1 MGRAKKN
8 SADRRGA
15 ARAAVST
22 SPSPGSASRAPVWAL
37 ILVLLLAAAVPYLQT
52 LDHDFIKLDDDQ
64 YVTANAMVRQGL
76 SGEGVA
82 WAFTSFEAANW
93 HPLTWLSHM
102 LDVELFGLDAG
113 AHHGVSVLLHA
124 LNTLLLFWVFLRLF
138 GHRWAA
144 FLIAALF
151 ALHPTHVESVAWVS
165 ERKDVLSTAFWLLTL
180 LAYLRWVERPSAGR
194 YGALLAAFALGLMA
208 KPMLVTLPF
217 VLLLLDA
224 WPLRRLRGF
233 ETAGEAVL
241 PGPASKEALENKSLW
256 GLVLEKLPLFALT
269 AASSAITLAAQRAGG
284 AVESFE
290 ALGLW
295 GRLSNAAV
303 GYLRYLGKLFW
314 PQDLSLYYPLHEV
327 PPVWQALLALVLL
340 AAVTAGAWLWRR
352 QRPWLAL
359 GWLWFLGT
367 LVPVVGLVQ
376 VGGQAIADR
385 YTYVPSIG
393 LGILL
398 AGALT
403 ELAARRPPLRP
414 AVLAGCAIVL
424 AVLGW
429 LTFLQ
434 AAYWENTFTLFE
446 RSIAVTEDNY
456 LLQNNLGAAYTE
468 RGQPEKAV
476 PLLEAAVATRPAYS
490 EAHNNLGL
498 AQLRR
503 GQPEKA
509 AASYRRALELEPRR
523 TQVAI
528 NLGEALAAAG
538 QLDEATAVLRRAVE
552 EGGGAQAHNNL
563 GSTLAQSGNLA
574 AALEQYR
581 RALELD
587 PDYASAH
594 ANRAQ
599 VLAAQGRLDE
609 AAAAFRRSVE
619 LDPDNPQTL
628 TNYATVLADLG
639 QVGDAVTLLRRAVRL
654 APGLPQARFFLGLGL
669 LSTGDRNGA
678 IEQYQALTQ
687 LAPGMAEQLG
697 REIQAAGP

>member
-1 MGRAKKN
+1 
-8 SADRRGA
+8 
-15 ARAAVST
+15 
-22 SPSPGSASRAPVWAL
+22 L
-37 ILVLLLAAAVPYLQT
+37 ILALLLAAAVPYLQT
-52 LDHDFIKLDDDQ
+52 LGHEFIKLDDDQ
-64 YVTANAMVRQGL
+64 YVTANPMVRQGL

-102 LDVELFGLDAG
+102 LDVQLFGLDAG
-113 AHHGVSVLLHA
+113 AHHGVSVLFHA
-124 LNTLLLFWVFLRLF
+124 LNTLLIFWLFRRLF

-151 ALHPTHVESVAWVS
+151 ALHPAHVESVAWVS
-165 ERKDVLSTAFWLLTL
+165 ERKDVLSTAFWLLTT
-180 LAYLRWVERPSAGR
+180 LAYLRWLEKPSAQR
-194 YGALLAAFALGLMA
+194 YGAVLAAFALGLMA

-224 WPLRRLRGF
+224 WPLRRLQGF
-233 ETAGEAVL
+233 DPRAGEVL
-241 PGPASKEALENKSLW
+241 PGPEREDVLSKKSFW
-256 GLVLEKLPLFALT
+256 GLVTEKLPLFALT
-269 AASSAITLAAQRAGG
+269 AISSAVTLAAQRAGG

-295 GRLSNAAV
+295 DRLSNAAV

-327 PPVWQALLALVLL
+327 PPVWQVLAALVLL

-352 QRPWLAL
+352 ERPWLAL

-398 AGALT
+398 AGCWI
-403 ELAARRPPLRP
+403 ELVTRRPSLRTP
-414 AVLAGCAIVL
+414 ATVGCAVVL
-424 AVLGW
+424 VVLGW
-429 LTFLQ
+429 LTLRQ
-434 AAYWENTFTLFE
+434 AAYWQDTFTLFE
-446 RSIAVTEDNY
+446 RSIAVTEDNF

-468 RGQPEKAV
+468 RGQPEKAL
-476 PLLEAAVATRPAYS
+476 PLLEAAVETRPSYG

-498 AQLRR
+498 AWLRR
-503 GQPEKA
+503 GLPEKA
-509 AASYRRALELEPRR
+509 AESFRRALELEPQR
-523 TQVAI
+523 TQIAV

-538 QLDEATAVLRRAVE
+538 QLDEAATVLRRAVE

-563 GSTLAQSGNLA
+563 GSALAQGGNLT

-581 RALELD
+581 QALELD
-587 PDYASAH
+587 PDYAGAH

-609 AAAAFRRSVE
+609 AAAAFRRAVE
-619 LDPDNPQTL
+619 LDPDNPETL

-639 QVGDAVTLLRRAVRL
+639 QVSDAVTLLRRAVRL

-669 LSTGDRNGA
+669 LGTGDRNGA

-687 LAPGMAEQLG
+687 LAPGLAEQLG
-697 REIQAAGP
+697 REIQAAGS